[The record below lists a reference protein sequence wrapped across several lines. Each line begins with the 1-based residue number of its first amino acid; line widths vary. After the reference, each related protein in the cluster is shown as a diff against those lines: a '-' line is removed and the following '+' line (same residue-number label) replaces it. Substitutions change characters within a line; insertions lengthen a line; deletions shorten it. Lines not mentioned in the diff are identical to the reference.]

1 MYPSVSSNMASLKI
15 SEPHGG
21 FVSSAMCDFRVC
33 LLLKPPLG
41 IYHDISTIPSF
52 TQKRLGELMTSSCR
66 TSEHRDQRWFA
77 DHGHGLENVQYVG
90 LAMNQH
96 PKRVMKNHPGM
107 CFFGDSAIFL
117 IAWKSS
123 LVPFGDVRRR
133 SQDCVYDSE
142 VNLLRVDEPV
152 LSIVIIFNRAPA
164 F

>member
-1 MYPSVSSNMASLKI
+1 MVSRSRPWPGKCAVCRFGHESTPQKSNEK
-15 SEPHGG
+15 
-21 FVSSAMCDFRVC
+21 SSR
-33 LLLKPPLG
+33 
-41 IYHDISTIPSF
+41 
-52 TQKRLGELMTSSCR
+52 
-66 TSEHRDQRWFA
+66 
-77 DHGHGLENVQYVG
+77 NVF
-90 LAMNQH
+90 
-96 PKRVMKNHPGM
+96 
-107 CFFGDSAIFL
+107 FFGDSAIFL